1 MKLDAWLRQRHPS
14 AERFRVVERL
24 SQALNA
30 VHDRG
35 EALGGLDPSRVE
47 VGADLVCELSAAER
61 GIPEPGY
68 AAPERLDGGPPS
80 PEADIYSAGT
90 IAWEVLV
97 GRPCGERP
105 AALSEVAPDLPGEIA
120 DAVMGC
126 LERSPQWRPKDL
138 TYLAQLAAAQQKGGR
153 RDAAPTP
160 ARATAARPG
169 ARPVRT
175 PAARKSRSHW
185 TLILAGVLLL
195 VAAGLNYRMISG
207 QISGPPS
214 RSASTAPIRP
224 APTPPRPGPPS
235 PARGATPPAPDRTP
249 APAPTPAATPTPQ
262 PTATPSLPPPPAAAA
277 TPTPLPT
284 PVSAPAP
291 TAVPTPTPT
300 PAPVAPAPVA
310 PAAAPVTAAPTA
322 AVVEPPRVREP
333 LVLTSVSPP
342 TARRPGRVMFDLH
355 GTGFRADMVVRVVAL
370 REVPRGI
377 TVEGQKWVSAKLM
390 TALLLLDESVKP
402 AVYAIAIEDPA
413 GGPVKSLPFT
423 VTK

>member
-14 AERFRVVERL
+14 AERFRLVERL

-47 VGADLVCELSAAER
+47 VGADLACELSAAAR
-61 GIPEPGY
+61 GTLEPGY

-97 GRPCGERP
+97 GRPCGEHP
-105 AALSEVAPDLPGEIA
+105 AALSDVAPDLPREIA

-138 TYLAQLAAAQQKGGR
+138 TYLAQLAAAQQKGSR

-160 ARATAARPG
+160 ARATSARPG

-175 PAARKSRSHW
+175 PPARESRSHW
-185 TLILAGVLLL
+185 TLVLAGVLLL
-195 VAAGLNYRMISG
+195 VAAGLSYRMISG
-207 QISGPPS
+207 QISGSPS
-214 RSASTAPIRP
+214 RSASTAPIKP
-224 APTPPRPGPPS
+224 APTPARPGPPS
-235 PARGATPPAPDRTP
+235 PARGATPPSPARTP
-249 APAPTPAATPTPQ
+249 APAPTPAATPAPQ
-262 PTATPSLPPPPAAAA
+262 PTATPSLQPPRAVTAA
-277 TPTPLPT
+277 PTPLPT

-291 TAVPTPTPT
+291 APTPVPTPTPT
-300 PAPVAPAPVA
+300 PAPAT
-310 PAAAPVTAAPTA
+310 PAAAPVAARPA
-322 AVVEPPRVREP
+322 PAVVEPPRAREP

-355 GTGFRADMVVRVVAL
+355 GTGFRADMVVRIVAL

-377 TVEGQKWVSAKLM
+377 TVGGQKWVSANLM

-413 GGPVKSLPFT
+413 GGPMKSLPFT